1 MAGYH
6 SALIAGWVPCGIGFS
21 FSERSLEILGGIQI
35 PCLSLA
41 AFKAR
46 TRQRVHGLLRSLL
59 VSTLNR
65 RASTVPLARWMRC

>member
-41 AFKAR
+41 AFKEKWPR
-46 TRQRVHGLLRSLL
+46 LSEQFYPER
-59 VSTLNR
+59 
-65 RASTVPLARWMRC
+65 